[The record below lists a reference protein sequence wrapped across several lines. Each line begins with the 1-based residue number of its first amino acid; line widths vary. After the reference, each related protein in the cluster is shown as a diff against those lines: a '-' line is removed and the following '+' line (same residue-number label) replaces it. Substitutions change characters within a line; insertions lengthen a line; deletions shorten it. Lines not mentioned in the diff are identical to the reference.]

1 MLFQG
6 FVLPVDA
13 LVNCRNNFLCGVSS
27 FLSLFFCFLN
37 VYGRAYSK
45 IKDYVYTAHPC
56 MFSVDPLITYLF
68 ITHAML
74 DQVGVD
80 VLESGFSSQE
90 SRKNL
95 LEIYSK
101 CK

>member
-1 MLFQG
+1 
-6 FVLPVDA
+6 
-13 LVNCRNNFLCGVSS
+13 
-27 FLSLFFCFLN
+27 
-37 VYGRAYSK
+37 
-45 IKDYVYTAHPC
+45 VYTAHPC

-80 VLESGFSSQE
+80 VRESGFSSQE

-101 CK
+101 CKWCLCGMALMPGGIDPLIILLSINNLGDSS

>member
-6 FVLPVDA
+6 FVLPVDEIA
-13 LVNCRNNFLCGVSS
+13 EIIFCVGFP
-27 FLSLFFCFLN
+27 LFFFCFACFLN
-37 VYGRAYSK
+37 VYWRAYSK

-80 VLESGFSSQE
+80 VRESGFSSQE

-95 LEIYSK
+95 LEIY
-101 CK
+101 